1 MKFLDL
7 SGLLVLSAVEAKPQG
22 RTRVGWKKRPVRFS
36 KPDRS
41 FHYICCM
48 VAMYFLF
55 ISGGEIFFI
64 MFIVVMVFG
73 ADKIPGIAKGL
84 GKGMRQLK
92 DATEDIK
99 QEIQKSADKQ
109 GIDTSFVTDIKK
121 DIDDVKDNL
130 TSGIGTDIKKEVD
143 QVKKKVEDIS
153 GTVKRS

>member
-1 MKFLDL
+1 
-7 SGLLVLSAVEAKPQG
+7 
-22 RTRVGWKKRPVRFS
+22 
-36 KPDRS
+36 
-41 FHYICCM
+41 M
-48 VAMYFLF
+48 VSIHFLF

-109 GIDTSFVTDIKK
+109 GIDTSFVSDIKK
-121 DIDDVKDNL
+121 DIDEVKENMTSGLTKEIGEVKD
-130 TSGIGTDIKKEVD
+130 GIEKIK
-143 QVKKKVEDIS
+143 
-153 GTVKRS
+153 GTVKRN

>member
-1 MKFLDL
+1 
-7 SGLLVLSAVEAKPQG
+7 
-22 RTRVGWKKRPVRFS
+22 
-36 KPDRS
+36 
-41 FHYICCM
+41 M
-48 VAMYFLF
+48 VATHFLF

-109 GIDTSFVTDIKK
+109 GIDTSFVKDIKK

-143 QVKKKVEDIS
+143 QVKKKVDDIS
-153 GTVKRS
+153 GTIKRS